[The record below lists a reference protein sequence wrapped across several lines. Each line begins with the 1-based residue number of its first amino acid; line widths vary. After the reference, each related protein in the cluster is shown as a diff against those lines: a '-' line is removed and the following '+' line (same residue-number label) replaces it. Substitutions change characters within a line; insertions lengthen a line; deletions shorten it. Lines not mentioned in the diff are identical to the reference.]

1 MDEKSTRACS
11 VAQSRLNL
19 CDPTDCRPPSSSV
32 HGILRPEYWRVAMPF
47 SRESYREKKRP
58 LKEDVVTENVWKML
72 KAQEGLHPGWF
83 PSFFNVWKVRS
94 SSYRQKGSGGR

>member
-1 MDEKSTRACS
+1 
-11 VAQSRLNL
+11 
-19 CDPTDCRPPSSSV
+19 
-32 HGILRPEYWRVAMPF
+32 MPF

-94 SSYRQKGSGGR
+94 SSYRQKGSGVDKNIVINCDGEFYNVLVYFHYL